1 MPLMRNTYSCE
12 PSIILSM
19 TAGLIASS
27 CGNWPCFTKPSAL
40 VSSPRFPILPT
51 QYADVA
57 LLESARFKLTTL
69 TRHKPPILT
78 AVVKHG
84 FLSGFSHKKL
94 YMRNI
99 KTVNGLT
106 DITSDT
112 QYTTL
117 ASQEA
122 KLLNKVGMGFSQK
135 ALRGKPRALNMRR
148 VTKITPTASETSVI
162 EAVAY

>member
-1 MPLMRNTYSCE
+1 
-12 PSIILSM
+12 
-19 TAGLIASS
+19 
-27 CGNWPCFTKPSAL
+27 
-40 VSSPRFPILPT
+40 
-51 QYADVA
+51 
-57 LLESARFKLTTL
+57 
-69 TRHKPPILT
+69 
-78 AVVKHG
+78 VVKRG

-94 YMRNI
+94 YIRNI

-135 ALRGKPRALNMRR
+135 ALRGKTRALKERKLSFPAAPR
-148 VTKITPTASETSVI
+148 GTAEY
-162 EAVAY
+162 A

>member
-1 MPLMRNTYSCE
+1 
-12 PSIILSM
+12 
-19 TAGLIASS
+19 
-27 CGNWPCFTKPSAL
+27 
-40 VSSPRFPILPT
+40 
-51 QYADVA
+51 
-57 LLESARFKLTTL
+57 
-69 TRHKPPILT
+69 
-78 AVVKHG
+78 
-84 FLSGFSHKKL
+84 
-94 YMRNI
+94 
-99 KTVNGLT
+99 VNGLI

-135 ALRGKPRALNMRR
+135 ALRGKTRALNMRR